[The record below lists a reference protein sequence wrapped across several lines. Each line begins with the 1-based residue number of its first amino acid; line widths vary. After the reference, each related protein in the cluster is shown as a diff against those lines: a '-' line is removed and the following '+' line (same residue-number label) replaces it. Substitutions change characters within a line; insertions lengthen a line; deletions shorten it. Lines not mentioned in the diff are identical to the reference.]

1 MSLRVGLTLSVSS
14 INFRSIIPK
23 PLDGDFKILL
33 TQQDDAIITQ
43 NGMYILINEVKII
56 SP

>member
-43 NGMYILINEVKII
+43 NEMYILINEVKII